1 VTPAIV
7 KDVAHGEPA
16 WFGVAPMSLK
26 RFTDQTAIVT
36 GAGSGLGAATV
47 RRLSGEGARV
57 ACLDVAFDA
66 AETTA
71 RDCGNG
77 ARAYAVDVSNPEAVR
92 EAVGKAAADLGRPSV
107 VVNCA
112 GIGRF
117 YHSHEMPF
125 ADWQKII
132 GVNLTGTFLVC
143 QATLPLLLDGG
154 GTIVN
159 IASNAGLMSQPYSAA
174 YCASKGGVVQL
185 TRALADEYLE
195 RGIRVNCVAP
205 GGIATPLQDA
215 FRIMPENIEFKKLA
229 KIRTP
234 LGNAQP
240 DEVAALIAFIAS
252 DEGRYMTGAIV
263 SIDGG
268 LTM

>member
-1 VTPAIV
+1 
-7 KDVAHGEPA
+7 
-16 WFGVAPMSLK
+16 MSSQ
-26 RFTDQTAIVT
+26 RFADQTALVT
-36 GAGSGLGAATV
+36 GAGSGLGAATA
-47 RRLSGEGARV
+47 RRLAAEGARV
-57 ACLDVAFDA
+57 ACLDVARDA
-66 AETTA
+66 ADATA
-71 RDCGNG
+71 RAAAG
-77 ARAYAVDVSNPEAVR
+77 ARAYAVDVSDPLAVR
-92 EAVGKAAADLGRPSV
+92 EAVGAAARDLGRPSV

-125 ADWQKII
+125 DDWQRII

-143 QATLPLLLDGG
+143 QAALPFLLDGG
-154 GTIVN
+154 GAIVN

-195 RGIRVNCVAP
+195 RGVRVNCIAP

-215 FRIMPENIEFKKLA
+215 FRVMPEGLDLRKLG

-234 LGNAQP
+234 LGHATP
-240 DEVAALIAFIAS
+240 EEVAALIAFVAS
-252 DEGRYMTGAIV
+252 GEGRYMTGAVV